1 MPQPALCFAGA
12 IFLGAQAMHGCCS
25 FSFEYSSTTISN
37 VWVIGLLRDHPSL
50 LKVELPICDNSGM
63 YAMVLTSFYGLAY
76 VWFWTDL
83 SVWN

>member
-1 MPQPALCFAGA
+1 
-12 IFLGAQAMHGCCS
+12 MHGCCS

-63 YAMVLTSFYGLAY
+63 YAMVSPPFCGLILFDVGQTY
-76 VWFWTDL
+76 PCVIDSMVLGCFVDTVNSGD
-83 SVWN
+83 

>member
-1 MPQPALCFAGA
+1 MPQPALCFAGS

-37 VWVIGLLRDHPSL
+37 VWVIGLLRDHAIL

-63 YAMVLTSFYGLAY
+63 YAMVSPPFCGLVY
-76 VWFWTDL
+76 V
-83 SVWN
+83 